1 MRNKSSCM
9 STVIVPGVMVME
21 FASTTLPGSVRTWVW
36 NEVISGS
43 TTSFGDHTSLI
54 VAHAER
60 KTSFTRYRKYPMM
73 RGRRRTIAH
82 SFFGE

>member
-1 MRNKSSCM
+1 M

-43 TTSFGDHTSLI
+43 TTSFGDQTSLI

-73 RGRRRTIAH
+73 RGRRHTIAH